1 MNNDVIELENRL
13 KTAAIVNIIDGDDE
27 ITISCDDLTKLCEA
41 VEKLAEYEKMDPV
54 AWGRHT
60 GMNRTLDLTVLPE
73 RVTEWR
79 EFNEA
84 HPDPDI
90 ADDIFPLYRH
100 PNK

>member
-1 MNNDVIELENRL
+1 MSNDMIEQINATLESAEQL
-13 KTAAIVNIIDGDDE
+13 KSAGTNE
-27 ITISCDDLTKLCEA
+27 ITLDLDSYITILRR
-41 VEKLAEYEKMDPV
+41 LAEYENMEPV

-84 HPDPDI
+84 HPDI